1 MCLSCQACKCLWD
14 FYKTLLDLSPLSVI
28 TSQGQFGFAVNP
40 CRDDLQPRIMLYIN
54 YMSTRCAVCAREH
67 TACSLHPNAV
77 LITYHRCLALLLL
90 CTQIF
95 SVFCS
100 HHYTHSV
107 RLGGSLIHRKHQSD
121 AQACCVMLLLRHTFS
136 VFGVVMA
143 I

>member
-1 MCLSCQACKCLWD
+1 MLGERLWD
-14 FYKTLLDLSPLSVI
+14 FSNCLLKLCPLSVI
-28 TSQGQFGFAVNP
+28 TSQAFEVDP
-40 CRDDLQPRIMLYIN
+40 CRDDLQPCSVLYIK
-54 YMSTRCAVCAREH
+54 YMSTRCVVCAREH

-77 LITYHRCLALLLL
+77 LITYHRCLALLLW

-100 HHYTHSV
+100 HHGTHSV
-107 RLGGSLIHRKHQSD
+107 RLGGSLLHRQYQSD
-121 AQACCVMLLLRHTFS
+121 AQAYCVMLLLRHTFS